1 MNTRALGA
9 IQTDTKTG
17 GTPLRTAPSLHG
29 LVVRVIGAVLVM
41 GPVAGAAGTDA
52 GTAGGMVA
60 IGKPAPDFALAGIDG
75 NTHSLS
81 AHKGKFIVLEWNNWD
96 CPFVKKHYAS
106 GNMQGLQKSYRDKG
120 VVWITIC
127 SSAPGKQGHYEAG
140 EQRKRFEQNRSA
152 ATAYVLD
159 PDGKVGRAYA
169 AKTTPHMFVIDPE
182 GILIYGGAIDDKP
195 STKTADVEGAKN
207 FVRACLDAALAG
219 KPVESKTSAPYGCS
233 VKYKD

>member
-1 MNTRALGA
+1 
-9 IQTDTKTG
+9 
-17 GTPLRTAPSLHG
+17 LRTVPSLYG
-29 LVVRVIGAVLVM
+29 LVMGVIGALLVM
-41 GPVAGAAGTDA
+41 SPDTGAAETAA
-52 GTAGGMVA
+52 GTAGGAAA

-81 AHKGKFIVLEWNNWD
+81 AHRGKFIVLEWNNWD

-106 GNMQGLQKSYRDKG
+106 GNMQGLQKTYRDKG

-182 GILIYGGAIDDKP
+182 GVLIYGGAIDDKP